1 MSFITF
7 PYFFFC
13 SVVIPLIDF
22 FIGVAQS
29 DSISG
34 NYSNFSQSFID
45 ELNEGLNS
53 VKNKKNKLMAFSGVA
68 TICSIICGILSSI
81 LFTQFKDVQ
90 IGHVNYS
97 TYDNQNIPQ
106 QGLLPNNYNNNVQ
119 PIVQENMYQTNQ

>member
-1 MSFITF
+1 
-7 PYFFFC
+7 
-13 SVVIPLIDF
+13 
-22 FIGVAQS
+22 
-29 DSISG
+29 
-34 NYSNFSQSFID
+34 
-45 ELNEGLNS
+45 
-53 VKNKKNKLMAFSGVA
+53 MAFSGVA
-68 TICSIICGILSSI
+68 TICSIIFGILSSI